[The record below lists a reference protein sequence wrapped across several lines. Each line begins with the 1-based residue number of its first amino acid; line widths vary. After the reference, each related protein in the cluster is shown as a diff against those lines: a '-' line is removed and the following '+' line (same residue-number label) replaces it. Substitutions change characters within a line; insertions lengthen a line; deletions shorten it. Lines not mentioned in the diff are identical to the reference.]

1 MFLLYLE
8 FLGPVWTRKFHHS
21 IFVTQ
26 FPSLITHNSS
36 LITHHSSLNF
46 SHSFGIIT
54 LFLSLNIFHT
64 IYGSHT
70 CYIVRALLFCYSRN
84 IFIPS
89 KLCLFSFPLP
99 LPLQPCHSPKAETQT
114 QTHKNFSSSL
124 AALGPSPVNNTQL
137 FDVHSDAMSSVV
149 THFLAAPTSNNN
161 NVTHFSILSRTIS
174 SDPGRCYF
182 IPWTYSL
189 TVFIYLICVICIWV
203 LRKMNGNSLNSV
215 YLFFS
220 PLFGWWENNKRTW
233 FFGFFFLFIWYY
245 CAYPLPVCFN
255 GLKCANGFYSNP
267 FSHCLKYV
275 GLL

>member
-1 MFLLYLE
+1 MNGRTFKERELFKKKKKPKPFCSCSIWNFQGLFEQGNFITQFSSLN
-8 FLGPVWTRKFHHS
+8 FHHS
-21 IFVTQ
+21 
-26 FPSLITHNSS
+26 SLT
-36 LITHHSSLNF
+36 THHSSLNF

-161 NVTHFSILSRTIS
+161 NVAHFSILSRTIS

-182 IPWTYSL
+182 IP
-189 TVFIYLICVICIWV
+189 
-203 LRKMNGNSLNSV
+203 
-215 YLFFS
+215 
-220 PLFGWWENNKRTW
+220 
-233 FFGFFFLFIWYY
+233 
-245 CAYPLPVCFN
+245 
-255 GLKCANGFYSNP
+255 
-267 FSHCLKYV
+267 
-275 GLL
+275 